1 MSTLPT
7 KAGKPAVTQA
17 RTKRQPVIAVMGHI
31 DHGKSTLL
39 DYIRRTNVVA
49 KEAGGITQ
57 HIAAYEVVHS
67 SGNTITF
74 LDTPGHAAFKGI
86 RVRGANVADIAI
98 LVVSAE
104 EGVKPQTSEA
114 LQHIKASGIPYV
126 VAINKIDS
134 PKANVERTKQSLAEN
149 EIYIEGYGGDVPA
162 LPISAKTGEGINDLL
177 DTLLLVADM
186 QNLTY
191 GADKSAEGIIIEAN
205 LDPKKGIS
213 ATLILKDGVLN
224 RGQAVVCGQAWAPV
238 RIMEN
243 FAGKP
248 IESAKAGMPVRL
260 VGFSTLPPIGELFFT
275 CDDKKQAE
283 VLVSEH
289 IRSAAAEAEAK
300 AKRARSTAG
309 GATGAAG
316 VAGEEQEIIT
326 IPLVV
331 KADVSGTLE
340 AIVHELSKLE
350 AKNPTGGK
358 VRAQIISSGI
368 GEITEVDVKMVSGL
382 AHIAI
387 VAFNVKTTATAR
399 NYAERAHIPVYDF
412 NIIYKLIEWVEAQL
426 ISLKPKVLVEKVTGS
441 AKILKVFS
449 KEKDRQIVGGRV
461 TDGLVI
467 AGANVNIMRRGAKIG
482 EGKIREL
489 QQQKQKAS
497 EAKMDTEFGTMIES
511 RTEIAVGDMIDI
523 VEMVEE

>member
-1 MSTLPT
+1 MSTHPKT
-7 KAGKPAVTQA
+7 AQKASSSSNQA
-17 RTKRQPVIAVMGHI
+17 RLKRQPVIAVMGHI

-57 HIAAYEVVHS
+57 HVAAYEVVHS

-162 LPISAKTGEGINDLL
+162 LPISAKTGEGITDLL

-191 GADKSAEGIIIEAN
+191 GSDKPAEGIVIEAN

-213 ATLILKDGVLN
+213 ATLILKDGVLG
-224 RGQAVVCGQAWAPV
+224 RSQAVVCGQAWAPV

-248 IESAKAGMPVRL
+248 IENAHAGMPVRL

-283 VLVSEH
+283 ALVTEH

-300 AKRARSTAG
+300 AKRARSQNVVVG
-309 GATGAAG
+309 DD
-316 VAGEEQEIIT
+316 QEIIT

-399 NYAERAHIPVYDF
+399 NYAERAHIPIHEF

-426 ISLKPKVLVEKVTGS
+426 LALKPKVLVEKITGS

-461 TDGLVI
+461 TDGLVVS
-467 AGANVNIMRRGAKIG
+467 GANVNIMRRGAKIG
-482 EGKIREL
+482 DGKIREL
-489 QQQKQKAS
+489 QQQKLKAS

-523 VEMVEE
+523 VEMVEQ